1 MCNFNPTSQ
10 SKGLYKHENKNKN
23 KMRILT
29 TVLSLCVLTVLV
41 NCGTEEVGFN
51 IGQVVPV
58 EFPVELT
65 GINDTKLPI
74 QGLVNPPA
82 YTISETFELS
92 DVTSDGSLV
101 SEVVVN
107 GLAYKIEGV
116 DSGEDFQ
123 MDQLRLVVTDGS
135 TVILDLTVFQ
145 SGQPI
150 ANVSKLELNSSQ
162 FNSAALTA
170 ALEAERTVSVTTT
183 VDFAEIPSPIKFD
196 YTFFFDVVAK
206 VRQ

>member
-1 MCNFNPTSQ
+1 
-10 SKGLYKHENKNKN
+10 
-23 KMRILT
+23 MRILT

-65 GINDTKLPI
+65 GINDPKLPV
-74 QGLVNPPA
+74 QGLFNPPA
-82 YTISETFELS
+82 YTITESFELA
-92 DVTSDGSLV
+92 DVTSESSSV
-101 SEVVVN
+101 ISEIVIN

-116 DSGEDFQ
+116 DAGEDFQ
-123 MDQLRLVVTDGS
+123 MDELRLLVTDGS
-135 TVILDLTVFQ
+135 IVILDLLVFQ

-170 ALEAERTVSVTTT
+170 ALEAERTVTVTTT